1 MSLLWRPMP
10 LVRIPEAFDHPD
22 WLFELKHDGF
32 RALAHVEGHR
42 CTLVSRRGHVYQQFP
57 MLSEEI
63 AHAVRARS
71 CVLDG
76 EIACLAPDGRSLFHR
91 LLFRRDW
98 PHFVAFDVLSIESN
112 DLRERPLVERKRRLR
127 AIMPRMASR
136 LVYMDH
142 VGGRGADLFAAV
154 CASDLEGIV
163 AKWKHGRYYSDGGL
177 TSWLKVRNPQYS
189 QMAGRPEL
197 FGARKVGVRS
207 KWAKPVL
214 CAELR
219 ALQAVL

>member
-1 MSLLWRPMP
+1 MSLVWRPMP
-10 LVRIPEAFDHPD
+10 LVRIPEAFTHPD
-22 WLFELKHDGF
+22 WLFELKHDGS
-32 RALAHVEGHR
+32 RALAHVDGHQ
-42 CTLVSRRGHVYQQFP
+42 CTLRSRRGHVYQQFP

-76 EIACLAPDGRSLFHR
+76 EIVCLAPDGRSLFHR

-98 PHFVAFDVLSIESN
+98 PHFMAFDVLGIDGE
-112 DLRERPLVERKRRLR
+112 DMRDRPLLQRKRRLR
-127 AIMPRMASR
+127 ALMPRINSR

-142 VGGRGADLFAAV
+142 VVGRGVDLFAAV
-154 CASDLEGIV
+154 CARDLEGIV
-163 AKWKHGRYYSDGGL
+163 AKWKHGRYHSDGGV
-177 TSWLKVRNPQYS
+177 TSWLKVRNRQYS

-197 FGARKVGVRS
+197 FGARKVGARS
-207 KWAKPVL
+207 RSAKPVL

-219 ALQAVL
+219 AVQSVL